1 MLLYLNQGWKETE
14 PWIDKAH
21 GEIGHSGEFHRAVD
35 VSVDLSGDCA
45 SGLVND
51 CVHLGRENENRETL
65 QAEFEFSHLLYDI
78 KVSLIVGELHP
89 SHAKLFVQG
98 HFVCGVYF
106 SE

>member
-1 MLLYLNQGWKETE
+1 MHALHCPPDSPSYRLPCLPPTFFPHLNVCTFN
-14 PWIDKAH
+14 H
-21 GEIGHSGEFHRAVD
+21 T
-35 VSVDLSGDCA
+35 
-45 SGLVND
+45 VNEYAPTFSYFD
-51 CVHLGRENENRETL
+51 LGRENENRETL

>member
-1 MLLYLNQGWKETE
+1 MLYLNQEWKETE
-14 PWIDKAH
+14 PWVDKAH

>member
-1 MLLYLNQGWKETE
+1 MYICTFNHTVNEYAQ
-14 PWIDKAH
+14 AH
-21 GEIGHSGEFHRAVD
+21 TFSYFD
-35 VSVDLSGDCA
+35 
-45 SGLVND
+45 
-51 CVHLGRENENRETL
+51 LGRENENRETL

>member
-1 MLLYLNQGWKETE
+1 MNFLGTPQL
-14 PWIDKAH
+14 
-21 GEIGHSGEFHRAVD
+21 RAGVD
-35 VSVDLSGDCA
+35 VSFFFKVSFLKHP
-45 SGLVND
+45 N
-51 CVHLGRENENRETL
+51 VHTFSYFDLGRENENRETL

>member
-1 MLLYLNQGWKETE
+1 M
-14 PWIDKAH
+14 
-21 GEIGHSGEFHRAVD
+21 
-35 VSVDLSGDCA
+35 
-45 SGLVND
+45 
-51 CVHLGRENENRETL
+51 GRENENRETL

>member
-1 MLLYLNQGWKETE
+1 MLYLNQGWKETE

-51 CVHLGRENENRETL
+51 CVHLGRENENRERRPWCL
-65 QAEFEFSHLLYDI
+65 QPQKMAAQLWSMPTI
-78 KVSLIVGELHP
+78 S
-89 SHAKLFVQG
+89 S
-98 HFVCGVYF
+98 
-106 SE
+106 